1 MSLLKQNISAT
12 LLGNAWM
19 ALMGL
24 VFVPLYIKFL
34 GIESY
39 GLIGFFAMLQVMT
52 GLLDM
57 GFSGTLNREMA
68 RLSVLPGKEQEIRN
82 LVRSLEIVY
91 WCIALVIGIAVITA
105 SPFIAH
111 HWVRAEQLSSSTI
124 EQAVLIMGFTLMLQW
139 PISFYVGGLTGLQR
153 QIILNAI
160 NISISTLRGV
170 GAVAVLWLISPT
182 IQAFFLW
189 QIIISAIQT
198 FLLVT
203 FFWHRLPKSES
214 RPVFQKQLLKG
225 IGRFAAGIGGT
236 TILGIILTQV
246 DKIILSK
253 MLSLEMFGYYALASI
268 IALSPLRVSVSLFA
282 SIYPRFTQLVSLNA
296 EEGLKQLYHKG
307 CQFMAV
313 LILPASIVVA
323 LYSYEIILL
332 WTQNPIT
339 AQKSHVLV
347 SILICGTALNALM
360 YLPHAL
366 QLSFGWTRLFFFSNL
381 VAVVLFVTS
390 IVYMTANYGAT
401 GAASVWLILNVGYVL
416 FEVPLMHRHLLN
428 KEKWR
433 WYRQDVLI
441 PLAVALVIA
450 SSGKLF
456 ISSSMAQFTL
466 LIYLSIISVLTLGI
480 TAVITPV
487 TRDWLWGQLVKIKLV
502 YRH

>member
-1 MSLLKQNISAT
+1 
-12 LLGNAWM
+12 M

-82 LVRSLEIVY
+82 LVRSLEIIY

>member
-1 MSLLKQNISAT
+1 
-12 LLGNAWM
+12 M

-34 GIESY
+34 GVESY
-39 GLIGFFAMLQVMT
+39 GLIGIFTIFQVMT

-57 GFSGTLNREMA
+57 GLSGTVNREMA

-82 LVRSLEIVY
+82 LVRSLEIIY
-91 WCIALVIGIAVITA
+91 WCIALFIGIAVIAA

-124 EQAVLIMGFTLMLQW
+124 EQAILIMGFTLMLQW
-139 PISFYVGGLTGLQR
+139 PTSLYVGGLIGLQR
-153 QIILNAI
+153 QIILNVV

-198 FLLVT
+198 FLLMLLL
-203 FFWHRLPKSES
+203 WRRLP
-214 RPVFQKQLLKG
+214 RAGNPAGFQKQLLHG
-225 IGRFAAGIGGT
+225 IWRFAAGIGGT
-236 TILGIILTQV
+236 SILGIILTQV

-268 IALSPLRVSVSLFA
+268 IALSPLRLSGSLFV
-282 SIYPRFTQLVSLNA
+282 SIYPRFTQLVSLN
-296 EEGLKQLYHKG
+296 EKERLKQLYHKG
-307 CQFMAV
+307 CQFMSV

-332 WTQNPIT
+332 WTQSPIT
-339 AQKSHVLV
+339 AEKSYLLV

-366 QLSFGWTRLFFFSNL
+366 QLSFGWTRLYFFSNL
-381 VAVVLFVTS
+381 VAVVLFVTL
-390 IVYMTANYGAT
+390 IIYMTANYGAV

-416 FEVPLMHRHLLN
+416 FEVPLMHRRLLN

-433 WYRQDVLI
+433 WYWQDVLL
-441 PLAVALVIA
+441 PLAAALVIA
-450 SSGKLF
+450 ASGKLF
-456 ISSSMAQFTL
+456 INSSMTQFTS
-466 LIYLSIISVLTLGI
+466 LIYLSIISALTLGI
-480 TAVITPV
+480 TAIITPV
-487 TRDWLWGQLVKIKLV
+487 TRGWLWGQLLKIKLG
-502 YRH
+502 

>member
-82 LVRSLEIVY
+82 LVRSLEIIY